1 MQVKTADL
9 KRLLE
14 VTSRKQ
20 FVNAKPQ
27 QQVIGCVIRPW
38 ERTNGNTATTTS
50 LVRDGKT
57 SLAQFSMGCDWEEG
71 EDAIVVPD
79 IERLLGVL
87 TAHGGEATLIQDGGS
102 LRIKSKG
109 KQTTLVAEPGSL
121 AFPHTQ
127 ETIAQWEEKSMSLA
141 EQIDS
146 TTPSYKMLE
155 ATDRTP

>member
-1 MQVKTADL
+1 MKVKTADL

-27 QQVIGCVIRPW
+27 QQVIGCVIRPFQGSQSGGAL
-38 ERTNGNTATTTS
+38 EAKTTS

-87 TAHGGEATLIQDGGS
+87 
-102 LRIKSKG
+102 
-109 KQTTLVAEPGSL
+109 
-121 AFPHTQ
+121 
-127 ETIAQWEEKSMSLA
+127 
-141 EQIDS
+141 
-146 TTPSYKMLE
+146 
-155 ATDRTP
+155 